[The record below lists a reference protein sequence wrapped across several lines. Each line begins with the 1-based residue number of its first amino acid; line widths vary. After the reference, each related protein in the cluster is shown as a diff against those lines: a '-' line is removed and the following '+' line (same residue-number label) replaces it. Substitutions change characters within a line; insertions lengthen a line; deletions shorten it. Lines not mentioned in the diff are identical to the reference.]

1 MLRSLR
7 VVIRICTS
15 CVLGLLVVGV
25 VHSPAASAQQR
36 LNFYVGEFFPR
47 GELSRVPDDVLVN
60 NLDFL
65 VFDIKDFKA
74 PTFGAEYLAGIG
86 NFFEAG
92 LGVGYQ
98 SKAVPS
104 VYANFIN
111 SNGNEI
117 EQELKLRVVPV
128 TATIRYV
135 PLGVNS
141 ITPYIGAGVGIFN
154 WRYTESGEFLAT
166 DATIFRCPSPATATS
181 PGCDA
186 FVGHGSVAGPVIL
199 GGVRIPLGN
208 WGIGGEV
215 RYQKAKADLPVDQEF
230 AGSKIDLGGITGL
243 FTVNVRF

>member
-1 MLRSLR
+1 MLRSSHLGGR
-7 VVIRICTS
+7 VCIS
-15 CVLGLLVVGV
+15 FLLGLLVVGV
-25 VHSPAASAQQR
+25 LDSPGVFAQSR
-36 LNFYVGEFFPR
+36 LNFYAGEFFPR
-47 GELSRVPDDVLVN
+47 SESSRDRNDVLVS

-92 LGVGYQ
+92 IGVGYQ

-104 VYANFIN
+104 VYADFVN

-117 EQELKLRVVPV
+117 EQELKLRVIPA
-128 TATIRYV
+128 TATIRWV
-135 PLGVNS
+135 PLGVNNV
-141 ITPYIGAGVGIFN
+141 TPYIGAGVGIFT

-166 DATIFRCPSPATATS
+166 DATIFRDT
-181 PGCDA
+181 
-186 FVGHGSVAGPVIL
+186 FVGSGSQVGLVVL
-199 GGVRIPLGN
+199 GGVRVPLGN

-215 RYQKAKADLPVDQEF
+215 RYQKAEADLPADQEF
-230 AGSKIDLGGITGL
+230 AGTKIDLGGVTGL